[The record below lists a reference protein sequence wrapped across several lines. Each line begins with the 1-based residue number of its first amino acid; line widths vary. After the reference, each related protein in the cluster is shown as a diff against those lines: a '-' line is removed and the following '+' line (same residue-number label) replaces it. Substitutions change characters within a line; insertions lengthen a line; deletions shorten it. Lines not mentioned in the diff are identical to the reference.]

1 VVVRADAIAVH
12 FIETLVRGGRSP
24 RPADSETEMPAV
36 LGNGVEGPIVA
47 LGDGVAGPPL
57 GTRVVTATGGM
68 GGYAEQVAVAAS
80 DVIAVPEG
88 LAPGEALAL
97 LADGR
102 TALGLIRAAEVVAGD
117 RVLITAAAGGVGSLL
132 VQRARSV
139 GARHVIALAGGERK
153 LALARELGA
162 DIAIDYTREHWV
174 DEVRAAVGEVDV
186 LLDGVSGPIGS
197 ATLALV
203 ARGGR
208 YAAFGVAGGRFADTT
223 DFVERGGTVVPG
235 SALVRGPEDN
245 HALVEQALADAVG
258 GRWHPVIG
266 QRVPLS
272 EAAAAHA
279 AIESRQTI
287 GKTLLIP

>member
-1 VVVRADAIAVH
+1 
-12 FIETLVRGGRSP
+12 
-24 RPADSETEMPAV
+24 MPAV
-36 LGNGVEGPIVA
+36 LGNGVEGSIVA
-47 LGDGVAGPPL
+47 LGDEVVGPPL

-68 GGYAEQVAVAAS
+68 GGYAEQVVVAVA
-80 DVIAVPEG
+80 DVVVVPEG
-88 LAPGEALAL
+88 MAPGEAVAL

-102 TALGLIRAAEVVAGD
+102 TALGLIRAAEVGNGD

-132 VQRARSV
+132 VQRARAA

-153 LALARELGA
+153 LAVARELGA
-162 DIAIDYTREHWV
+162 DIAIDYTLDHWV
-174 DEVRAAVGEVDV
+174 DEVRAAAGAVDV
-186 LLDGVSGPIGS
+186 VFDGVSGAIGS
-197 ATLALV
+197 ATQALV

-208 YAAFGVAGGRFADTT
+208 YIAFGAAGGDFADTT
-223 DFVERGGTVVPG
+223 DLVERGVIVVPG

-245 HALVEQALADAVG
+245 RALVEQALADAAA

-272 EAAAAHA
+272 DAAAAHA
-279 AIESRQTI
+279 AIAARRTI